1 MAVEDKIGVVSE
13 GVSEGEGGR
22 GGEAIWLELDL
33 SDPRKAKKAAEEF
46 LKKEKRLDIL
56 GKSFAFFFFFLS
68 FFFSGSGVGWGWL
81 GVRVG

>member
-56 GKSFAFFFFFLS
+56 GKSFAFFFFFFE
-68 FFFSGSGVGWGWL
+68 FFLFGVWGGVGL
-81 GVRVG
+81 VGS